1 MIKRNTKIDQ
11 EQRARNETE
20 TDVQVRTAERE
31 TDGGGER
38 DGSDTRDV
46 L

>member
-1 MIKRNTKIDQ
+1 MKRNTKIDQ
-11 EQRARNETE
+11 EKRARNKTE

-38 DGSDTRDV
+38 DSSG
-46 L
+46 